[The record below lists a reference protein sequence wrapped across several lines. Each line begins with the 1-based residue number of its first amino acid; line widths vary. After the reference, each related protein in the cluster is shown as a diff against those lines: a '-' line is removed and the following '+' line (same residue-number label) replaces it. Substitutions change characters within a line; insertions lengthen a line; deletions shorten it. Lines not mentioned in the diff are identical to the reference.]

1 MSLFPRQGSV
11 HSTCCQCV
19 GRGTCVLSPTPAC
32 PFASSQALLFQSG
45 LCVSLPLPLS
55 LWSVIDSLPA
65 PSASALG
72 PPPHSFLH
80 SLIRASLNLATTLG
94 SLQDVEV
101 PWSLFACLSSASLSL

>member
-19 GRGTCVLSPTPAC
+19 GRGTCVLSLTPAC
-32 PFASSQALLFQSG
+32 PFASSQALLFQLG
-45 LCVSLPLPLS
+45 LCPSLPLSLS

-72 PPPHSFLH
+72 PLPHTHFFIHSFEPH
-80 SLIRASLNLATTLG
+80 
-94 SLQDVEV
+94 
-101 PWSLFACLSSASLSL
+101 